1 MREKYIG
8 AAVPRIDGVEKVTGE
23 AQYVTDMKFPGM
35 LYAKLKPSTSA
46 HDVIKSINTS
56 KSRSLTGVRAVL
68 TGTDAYQKLG
78 IYMVDKSILAVS
90 KVRYY
95 GEAVAAVAAVDIE
108 TAQRAVELIEVEYE
122 PLPIVHD
129 VEEAIKPGATL
140 VHEEMAENKWIKNV
154 FFPEIGTNIA
164 NHFKI
169 RKGNVEDAFSKAD
182 LILEN
187 KFYQPQVLHV
197 PLETH
202 AVIAKWGTGDK
213 IKIWTSAQAPFAVR
227 DLFSSAFG
235 IKRQDIEVVVPYVG
249 GGFGGKAGIHLE
261 PLVALLSKA
270 SNGRPVKL
278 VPTREEE
285 ISTLPC
291 RQGLVAKIKTGV
303 TKEGKIVAEEIE
315 YLWDAGAYA
324 DYGVNIGR
332 AAGYSGCG
340 PYEIDNVKLD
350 SYTIYTNHIFGTAYR
365 GFGHA
370 EFFWAVERQREL
382 LARSLNMDS
391 YEFRMKNL
399 LKAGSRTITGE
410 LITENTGRV
419 DKCLEAVSNGINWG
433 VKKTEEEKRQEKLTG
448 KYRGKGIAV
457 LHKAPAMPTSSASSA
472 IIYMNE
478 DGSVRFN
485 VGGVDFGQ
493 GTYTVLSQIIADKLS
508 LPIEKVHCAFETNT
522 DSAPYDWQTVASRMT
537 VLAGNAVM
545 DACDDLLNQIYEI
558 GSIVLRAARHEIAI
572 GEEYIYVK
580 QHPSNRVAYSKI
592 ALGYSYENGNSIGGP
607 LIGRG
612 KSIAQGLN
620 YLDQNTGQGMPAL
633 DWTFGAQGVEIEVD
647 SHTGDIEILKFHSAI
662 DAGCVMNK
670 MLLKGQVVGGIIQG
684 LGTALSEVMLY
695 NDNGK
700 LLTRSLVDYKILT
713 MKDLPKNIE
722 LHFIETP
729 QLDGPHGARGVAEHP
744 MISITS
750 AIGNAVADAT
760 GAEIF
765 EVPMNPERVYM
776 AVKSVLGEK

>member
-1 MREKYIG
+1 MKEKYIG
-8 AAVPRIDGVEKVTGE
+8 AAIPRIDGVEKVTGE
-23 AQYVTDMKFPGM
+23 AQYVTDLKFPGM
-35 LYAKLKPSTSA
+35 LYAKLKTSPYA
-46 HDVIKSINTS
+46 HALIKSIDTS
-56 KSRSLTGVRAVL
+56 RAKNLKGVKAVL
-68 TGTDAYQKLG
+68 TGADASQKLG

-122 PLPIVHD
+122 PLPIVQD

-140 VHEEMAENKWIKNV
+140 VHEEMVENKWIQNV

-169 RKGNVEDAFSKAD
+169 RKGNIEEAFSKAD
-182 LILEN
+182 LIVEN
-187 KFYQPQVLHV
+187 KFYQPQVLHM

-202 AVIAKWGTGDK
+202 SVIAKWGADDK
-213 IKIWTSAQAPFAVR
+213 IKIWTSAQSPFAVR
-227 DLFSSAFG
+227 DLFSAAFG
-235 IKRQDIEVVVPYVG
+235 IIRQNIEVVVPYVG
-249 GGFGGKAGIHLE
+249 GGFGGKAGIHIE
-261 PLVALLSKA
+261 PLAALLSKA
-270 SNGRPVKL
+270 SNGRAVKL
-278 VPTREEE
+278 IPTREEE

-291 RQGLVAKIKTGV
+291 RQGLLAKIKTGV
-303 TKEGKIVAEEIE
+303 TKEGKIIAEEIE

-332 AAGYSGCG
+332 ASGYSGCG

-370 EFFWAVERQREL
+370 EYFWAVERQREL
-382 LARSLNMDS
+382 IAKALRMDP

-410 LITENTGRV
+410 LVTENTGRV
-419 DKCLEAVSNGINWG
+419 DKCLETVAKGINWSIS
-433 VKKTEEEKRQEKLTG
+433 KTEEEKQLEVATG

-472 IIYMNE
+472 IVQMNE
-478 DGSVRFN
+478 DGSVKFS
-485 VGGVDFGQ
+485 VGGIDFGQ
-493 GTYTVLSQIIADKLS
+493 GTYTVLSQLIADKLNI
-508 LPIEKVHCAFETNT
+508 PIDKVHCAFETNT
-522 DSAPYDWQTVASRMT
+522 DTAPYDWQTVASRMT
-537 VLAGNAVM
+537 VLAGNAIM
-545 DACDDLLNQIYEI
+545 EACDDLLNQMYEM
-558 GSIVLRAARHEIAI
+558 GSIVLRASKHEIAL
-572 GEEYIYVK
+572 GDECIYVK
-580 QHPSNRVAYSKI
+580 QHPENRIPYSKI
-592 ALGYSYENGNSIGGP
+592 AIGYSYENGNSIGGP

-647 SHTGDIEILKFHSAI
+647 SHTGDIEILKFVSAI
-662 DAGCVMNK
+662 DVGKVMNK

-695 NDNGK
+695 NEDGK
-700 LLTRSLVDYKILT
+700 LLTKNLVDYKILT
-713 MKDLPKNIE
+713 MKDLPQDIE

-729 QLDGPHGARGVAEHP
+729 QLDGPLGARGVAEHP

-750 AIGNAVADAT
+750 AIGNAIADAT
-760 GAEIF
+760 GAEIL
-765 EVPMNPERVYM
+765 EVPMNPERVFM
-776 AVKSVLGEK
+776 EVKKVLA